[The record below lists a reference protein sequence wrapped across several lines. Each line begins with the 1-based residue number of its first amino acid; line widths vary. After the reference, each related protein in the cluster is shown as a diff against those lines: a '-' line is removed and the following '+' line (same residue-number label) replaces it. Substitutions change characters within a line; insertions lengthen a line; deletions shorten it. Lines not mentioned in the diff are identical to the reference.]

1 MSLVVNIFEED
12 SSIVSL
18 IPLLLTILLIRWSF
32 EAFFIP
38 ESSNLPIIVSLSLI
52 QFSIQNSLTFWD
64 S

>member
-12 SSIVSL
+12 YSIVSL
-18 IPLLLTILLIRWSF
+18 IPLLLTILLIRLSF

-52 QFSIQNSLTFWD
+52 QFSIQNSLAFWY